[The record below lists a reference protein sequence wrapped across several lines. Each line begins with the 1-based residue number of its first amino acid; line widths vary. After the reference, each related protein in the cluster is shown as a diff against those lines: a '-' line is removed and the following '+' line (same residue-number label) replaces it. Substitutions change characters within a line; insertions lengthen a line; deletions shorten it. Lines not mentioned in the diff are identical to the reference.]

1 MNTITPIPGTR
12 FQMDEQNKKKM
23 ENLRKL
29 QKKNDD
35 LRRGKFGEM
44 FKKMIEDGENNGTEI
59 E

>member
-1 MNTITPIPGTR
+1 MNPITPIPGTR
-12 FQMDEQNKKKM
+12 FQMDEQNKKHM

-44 FKKMIEDGENNGTEI
+44 LNERIDKNGEKHG
-59 E
+59 

>member
-1 MNTITPIPGTR
+1 MNPITPIPGTR
-12 FQMDEQNKKKM
+12 FQMDEQNKKHM

-44 FKKMIEDGENNGTEI
+44 FKERIEDGEKHGSEI

>member
-1 MNTITPIPGTR
+1 MNPITPIPGTR
-12 FQMDEQNKKKM
+12 FQMDEQNKKRM

-35 LRRGKFGEM
+35 IRRCKFGEM
-44 FKKMIEDGENNGTEI
+44 FKERIEDKERI